1 MISDAHNLSARWPF
15 TPSAGIWPKAAL
27 VAIAYFI
34 GAEAAFL
41 VGTLSDRIF
50 APFWP
55 PNVILFCA
63 LLLAP
68 RRHWWI
74 YIAAA
79 FPAHIVAELGVGMPA
94 PQWLVAFA
102 TNCAVA
108 ALNAFLVQTALIE
121 APWLG
126 SLKKAALY
134 ILITAVASPA
144 VAALGGA
151 FVPILGGGAADNYF
165 GFWEQWYL
173 SNALGYLT
181 LGPIF
186 LILCSE
192 RVKSLSLVSLRL
204 VLEAI
209 LLAVTL
215 VVVCALAFRI
225 SSGAVATGYIPAL
238 LYSPLPFILWSAIRF
253 GEKGASAAILI
264 VTIVLLWLTLNSSS
278 LFIAGTREANVL
290 ALQIFL
296 ISLSIPV
303 LLLGASIDEAR
314 HAVGATRESEE
325 RMSFAAASANV
336 GLWYLESASG
346 RLWATD
352 YCRSMLGL
360 ASDAPLTRTTI
371 VQAIHPD
378 DRQAAIASIRSAAYS
393 GEEVS
398 AEFRIVLP
406 DGSIRWFRARA
417 RSDRD
422 ERGRPFRVSGI
433 FADITASREAD
444 HEADLQRR
452 ELAHLTRV
460 SAMGQLSGA
469 IAHELNQPL
478 AAILSNAQ
486 AAQLMLE
493 SKSPNLADI
502 RDIID
507 DIVTEDKR
515 ASEVID
521 RLRRLLRKDEGK
533 FEPLDLNDLI
543 ASTLRLLH
551 SEIVSRKI
559 NVTTNLADNLP
570 SAWGDGI
577 QLQQVL
583 LNLIMNAMDA
593 LVSVPPARRI
603 VTVSTRRLSDD
614 QLEIIVSDL
623 GDGLGPEGQR
633 ALEPFFTTK
642 PHGLG
647 LGLSICST
655 IVNSH
660 GGTLQLTNNAEG
672 GARASFILRTPQP
685 NIAVHA

>member
-27 VAIAYFI
+27 VAIAYFV

-79 FPAHIVAELGVGMPA
+79 FPAHIIAEFGVGMPA

-102 TNCAVA
+102 TNCTVAV
-108 ALNAFLVQTALIE
+108 LNAFLVQTALIE

-126 SLKKAALY
+126 NLRKAALY

-151 FVPILGGGAADNYF
+151 FVPILGGGAADNYL

-186 LILCSE
+186 LILCGE
-192 RVKSLSLVSLRL
+192 RVKSLSSVSFRL
-204 VLEAI
+204 ALEAI
-209 LLAVTL
+209 LLAVSL
-215 VVVCALAFRI
+215 VVVCTLAFR
-225 SSGAVATGYIPAL
+225 SSGAVASGYIPAL

-296 ISLSIPV
+296 VSLSIPV

-314 HAVGATRESEE
+314 HAVRAIRESEE

-346 RLWATD
+346 RLWATE

-360 ASDAPLTRTTI
+360 APDAPLTRATI

-378 DRQAAIASIRSAAYS
+378 DRQSAIASIRSAAYS

-398 AEFRIVLP
+398 AEFRIVRP
-406 DGSIRWFRARA
+406 DGGIRWFRARA
-417 RSDRD
+417 HSDRD

-433 FADITASREAD
+433 FADITASREAE

-502 RDIID
+502 RDTID

-533 FEPLDLNDLI
+533 FEPLDINELM

-559 NVTTNLADNLP
+559 NVTTNLAGDLP
-570 SAWGDGI
+570 PAWGDGI

-593 LVSVPPARRI
+593 LASAPPARRI
-603 VTVSTRRLSDD
+603 ITLSTRRLSDD
-614 QLEIIVSDL
+614 QVEISVSDL
-623 GDGLGPEGQR
+623 GDGLGPEGQYR

-672 GARASFILRTPQP
+672 GARASFVLRTLVP
-685 NIAVHA
+685 NIAVKA